1 MLVIDTSAL
10 MAVLLG
16 EPDSGRVMD
25 TLERETD
32 LLISAATLTEA
43 LIVAERRGI
52 RTAMEQLVDGLGCQI
67 VPLSAQ
73 MAKRAADAH
82 QPWGKGRHPA
92 GLNLGDCFAYVLAQ
106 ENEGRLLYVGNDF
119 ARTDLAVI

>member
-16 EPDSGRVMD
+16 EPDSGRVMEALAD
-25 TLERETD
+25 ENV

-52 RTAMEQLVDGLGCQI
+52 RTAMEHLLDGLGCQI
-67 VPLSAQ
+67 VPLSAH
-73 MAKRAADAH
+73 MAKRAADAY
-82 QPWGKGRHPA
+82 QQWGKGRHPA
-92 GLNLGDCFAYVLAQ
+92 GLNLGDCFAYALAR